1 MTGIEKGSF
10 LDKTT
15 GFREVGDGLM
25 VVDWL
30 MEPGSDEPGVTR
42 SSPRTGMAS
51 AAIPGTRTRPTRRG
65 GPTP

>member
-10 LDKTT
+10 LDKAT

-30 MEPGSDEPGVTR
+30 MEPGSDAAWADR
-42 SSPRTGMAS
+42 SSPRTGTAS